1 MAVDGAGTKLFVAD
15 GTSGHAR
22 KLSVEVARHDTRQ
35 HDTTRVTDDTSYS
48 TCTVDW

>member
-22 KLSVEVARHDTRQ
+22 KLSVEVARHDELRFA
-35 HDTTRVTDDTSYS
+35 
-48 TCTVDW
+48 W